1 MIAFYGLIAVE
12 PIDTLN
18 DGERKNILKAFL
30 RSDFSHSLGLKR
42 HIGLIRW
49 RTGEGLLSRPPACA
63 GAAAA

>member
-12 PIDTLN
+12 RSIPIGTLN

-42 HIGLIRW
+42 HIGRHLLANW
-49 RTGEGLLSRPPACA
+49 RRFA
-63 GAAAA
+63 